1 MIVDCA
7 HYVDGR
13 RIGGRLDAKG
23 IEDALVADAGGF
35 VWLGLHEPPQAEFDR
50 FAEVFGLH
58 PVAVEDAV
66 LAHQRPKLEIHD
78 GVTFV
83 VLKTATY
90 LEAPEIVDFGEIQ
103 VFLGD
108 RFVLV
113 VRHGTP
119 APLTHT
125 RRQLEEMP
133 ELLRLGPAAVL
144 HAVVD
149 RVVDE
154 YEPVLAGLEDDIGQ
168 VEFAVFGRP
177 ESADA
182 ERIYLLK
189 REVLGMER
197 AARPLVSVMEKLVT
211 TDVPHVIPEVRP
223 YLRDVLDNVLRVQE
237 SLETDRDLLTS
248 ILGANLTQITI
259 RQNEDMRKISAWV
272 AIAAVPTM
280 LAGIWGMNFEHMP
293 ELDSTV
299 GYPLALALMAVLVT
313 VLWRGFRKAGW
324 L

>member
-13 RIGGRLDAKG
+13 RIGGRLDAQG
-23 IEDALVADAGGF
+23 IEAALASDSGGF
-35 VWLGLHEPPQAEFDR
+35 VWLGLHEPSQAEFDR
-50 FAEVFGLH
+50 YAALFDLH

-66 LAHQRPKLEIHD
+66 LAHQRPKIESYD

-90 LEAPEIVDFGEIQ
+90 LEEPEIVDFGEIQ
-103 VFLGD
+103 VFVGA

-113 VRHGTP
+113 VRHGAP

-125 RRQLEEMP
+125 RRQLEEQP
-133 ELLRLGPAAVL
+133 DLLRLGPSAVL

-177 ESADA
+177 QSADA

-197 AARPLVSVMEKLVT
+197 AARPLVAVMDRLVHAEI
-211 TDVPHVIPEVRP
+211 PHVRPEVQP

-259 RQNEDMRKISAWV
+259 QQNEDMRKISAWV

-280 LAGIWGMNFEHMP
+280 LAGVWGMNFQHMP
-293 ELDSTV
+293 ELESRI
-299 GYPLALALMAVLVT
+299 GYPLALAVMAVLVAT
-313 VLWRGFRKAGW
+313 LWRAFRKAGW